1 MDELPGKGEN
11 VSALAG
17 TEIVPEIFLRV
28 HLERRCLFL
37 PVRRPVP
44 YGISTPLQGMM
55 AQPCEELL
63 NRYPLHSV
71 YFRFHKFTRQLMMN
85 FIPIPYSVRHTP
97 ILPPHRKRSLTEA
110 VSAMKSARYSS
121 MSSVAAQP

>member
-1 MDELPGKGEN
+1 MDELPGKGEDIA
-11 VSALAG
+11 ALAQPVV
-17 TEIVPEIFLRV
+17 IPQVSLHV
-28 HLERRCLFL
+28 HLERRRAFL
-37 PVRRPVP
+37 PVRSLVP
-44 YGISTPLQGMM
+44 QRVCPALHGRM

-71 YFRFHKFTRQLMMN
+71 YFRFHRLIHQLMMN